1 MKTLSSTTHVELMA
15 AAAPVSADCA
25 ERSDVSEPLFDW
37 SSAAAADCDSFRS
50 NDWSRAIRRFGDD
63 DDDDVTVLTFSTGWS
78 SAFMLPN
85 VTFAVITRYKGI
97 SFQYYIID

>member
-1 MKTLSSTTHVELMA
+1 MA

-85 VTFAVITRYKGI
+85 VTFAVITRYNGI